1 MIHESL
7 VQRMQVIQLQLPSL
21 TVQLLRVLQ
30 MTKVIDVPSNVDLN
44 GGEEIQVKATDNR
57 GRDSVTVTTTATD
70 VTAPDA
76 PVVNGVSSDDT
87 QVTGQAEP
95 GSTVTVTF
103 DGTTA
108 TGTTDDEGNYT
119 IDIPTGVKLEGGEE
133 ITATATDNTG
143 NVSDTGATNVTDTTA
158 PDAPVVNGVSSDATQ
173 ITGQAEPGSTVTV
186 TFLMVQL
193 LRVKLMKTVTIQL
206 KYLRI

>member
-1 MIHESL
+1 GTTATGTADD
-7 VQRMQVIQLQLPSL
+7 QGNY
-21 TVQLLRVLQ
+21 T
-30 MTKVIDVPSNVDLN
+30 IDVPSNVDLN

-103 DGTTA
+103 PDGTTA

-133 ITATATDNTG
+133 ITATA
-143 NVSDTGATNVTDTTA
+143 
-158 PDAPVVNGVSSDATQ
+158 
-173 ITGQAEPGSTVTV
+173 
-186 TFLMVQL
+186 
-193 LRVKLMKTVTIQL
+193 
-206 KYLRI
+206 